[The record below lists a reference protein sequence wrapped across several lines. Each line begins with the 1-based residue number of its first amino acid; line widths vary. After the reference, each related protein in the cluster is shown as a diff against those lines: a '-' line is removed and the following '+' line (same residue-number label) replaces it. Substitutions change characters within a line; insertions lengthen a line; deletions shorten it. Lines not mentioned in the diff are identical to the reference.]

1 MSKEATEIKN
11 FNMRI
16 SKDLWLFLKHEAATK
31 DTSMT
36 DIIVSCVE
44 KHKKRI
50 ENKLTR
56 TDTNV

>member
-1 MSKEATEIKN
+1 MSKESIEIKN

-36 DIIVSCVE
+36 DIIVSCIE
-44 KHKKRI
+44 KHKKKV
-50 ENKLTR
+50 ESKLTR
-56 TDTNV
+56 TDTDV